1 MVHKTPSSLARSLSL
16 LDRPT
21 ESADHTESCE
31 EVMRKGEALDI
42 RELGSESSHGR
53 PREADPMGSCRE

>member
-1 MVHKTPSSLARSLSL
+1 MVHKSPSSLARSL

-42 RELGSESSHGR
+42 RER
-53 PREADPMGSCRE
+53 AVRGSCAMEKPWT